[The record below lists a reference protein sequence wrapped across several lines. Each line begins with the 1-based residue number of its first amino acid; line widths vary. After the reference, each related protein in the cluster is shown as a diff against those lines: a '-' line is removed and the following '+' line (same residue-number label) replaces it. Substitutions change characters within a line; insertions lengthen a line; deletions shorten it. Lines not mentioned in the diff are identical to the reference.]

1 MYLIESVYVLRIGQG
16 QYVVVIRVVF
26 FLQSS
31 GSATSVMD
39 KGHVY
44 VRL

>member
-26 FLQSS
+26 FFKVPVQPL
-31 GSATSVMD
+31 
-39 KGHVY
+39 
-44 VRL
+44 L

>member
-26 FLQSS
+26 FFFKVPVQPL
-31 GSATSVMD
+31 
-39 KGHVY
+39 
-44 VRL
+44 L